1 MMMIASKASMVLR
14 ISMMK
19 GIMMV
24 VHQRHRSS
32 MELTRTI
39 LSTMMKN
46 LFQQA
51 VAMVKSLILETMQ
64 RKIMLLQK
72 DMMLLLTTK
81 LVTRMDLLLTLLGM
95 KTVTQVLLVV
105 RQMIVTALQEILA
118 QEEII
123 LHQMKL
129 KKTTALPGVL
139 GISQEMVFPSTAL
152 LEIPVM
158 EKTVMLCQYA
168 PGAPLKPVLRCVQVP
183 ASTSM
188 GPVSM
193 GVLRGAI
200 TLRNKDG
207 SQNLYRHS
215 LPQ

>member
-14 ISMMK
+14 ISMMR

-24 VHQRHRSS
+24 VHQRRRSS

-51 VAMVKSLILETMQ
+51 AAMVKSLILKTMQ
-64 RKIMLLQK
+64 SKIILLQK
-72 DMMLLLTTK
+72 DMMLLLMIK
-81 LVTRMDLLLTLLGM
+81 LVTLMDLLLTLLGM

-123 LHQMKL
+123 LNQMKL
-129 KKTTALPGVL
+129 KKTTALQEAL

-152 LEIPVM
+152 LEIPAV

-168 PGAPLKPVLRCVQVP
+168 PGAPLKPVSRCVQVP

-207 SQNLYRHS
+207 SQNFYRHS

>member
-64 RKIMLLQK
+64 RKKILPQK
-72 DMMLLLTTK
+72 GMMLLLMTM
-81 LVTRMDLLLTLLGM
+81 LVTHMDLLLTLLGM

-105 RQMIVTALQEILA
+105 RQTIVTALQEILA

-123 LHQMKL
+123 LHQIKL
-129 KKTTALPGVL
+129 KKTWRT
-139 GISQEMVFPSTAL
+139 
-152 LEIPVM
+152 
-158 EKTVMLCQYA
+158 
-168 PGAPLKPVLRCVQVP
+168 
-183 ASTSM
+183 
-188 GPVSM
+188 
-193 GVLRGAI
+193 
-200 TLRNKDG
+200 
-207 SQNLYRHS
+207 
-215 LPQ
+215 

>member
-1 MMMIASKASMVLR
+1 
-14 ISMMK
+14 
-19 GIMMV
+19 
-24 VHQRHRSS
+24 
-32 MELTRTI
+32 
-39 LSTMMKN
+39 
-46 LFQQA
+46 
-51 VAMVKSLILETMQ
+51 
-64 RKIMLLQK
+64 
-72 DMMLLLTTK
+72 MLLLATK
-81 LVTRMDLLLTLLGM
+81 LVTHMDLLLTLLGM

-105 RQMIVTALQEILA
+105 RQMIVTALQETLA

-129 KKTTALPGVL
+129 KKTTALPEAL

-152 LEIPVM
+152 LEIPAV

-168 PGAPLKPVLRCVQVP
+168 PGAPLKPVSRCVQVP